1 MRVRIDKNLGV
12 LHFKAD
18 VMYLLNLLLIS
29 VLGSGLFH
37 MYANGLS
44 GILVNLLLFISFN
57 VSSGKFLNARAKD
70 KKEVVIQK
78 LSNNYKMFYVLAIFT
93 VLIYYLAYFL

>member
-1 MRVRIDKNLGV
+1 MDKNLGI

-18 VMYLLNLLLIS
+18 VVYLLNLLLIS

-37 MYANGLS
+37 MYANGLI
-44 GILVNLLLFISFN
+44 GVLVNLLLFISFN
-57 VSSGKFLNARAKD
+57 ATSNKFLNARAKD

-78 LSNNYKMFYVLAIFT
+78 LSNNYKMFYVLVVFT
-93 VLIYYLAYFL
+93 VVIYYLAYFI

>member
-1 MRVRIDKNLGV
+1 MNNKKHLGQ
-12 LHFKAD
+12 LHLKAD
-18 VMYLLNLLLIS
+18 VMYLLNIFLIS

-37 MYANGLS
+37 MYANGLI

-57 VSSGKFLNARAKD
+57 ATSIKFLNARMKD
-70 KKEVVIQK
+70 SEEVLIQK
-78 LSNNYKMFYVLAIFT
+78 LSNNFKMFAVLTIFT